1 MRIPVRHLFNVI
13 VGFFNLSTD
22 YIPLPT
28 ANPRSVAHGAF
39 FVPKPFLGGF
49 GIKPAWPKRRAT
61 VSLGCAPTESQYF
74 ALSIFKPMCLL
85 PSISVQWAMMGWE
98 VGGQRNGERAPNGST
113 PAVGMGRLRVKRKK
127 ERRRT
132 WLGVVVPDD
141 LDVPSVSRGFAVR
154 DVYSI
159 ERQVAVPVPR
169 QANAHRHA
177 GLGLVRAGVAHDGRV
192 IRVQRVMMRMR
203 KSNGAVFSCSLATYV
218 FVTPPTSSKNRDPK
232 ENIKNPSSSQHLLPP
247 RPGLRRRR
255 T

>member
-1 MRIPVRHLFNVI
+1 
-13 VGFFNLSTD
+13 
-22 YIPLPT
+22 
-28 ANPRSVAHGAF
+28 
-39 FVPKPFLGGF
+39 
-49 GIKPAWPKRRAT
+49 
-61 VSLGCAPTESQYF
+61 
-74 ALSIFKPMCLL
+74 MCLL

-218 FVTPPTSSKNRDPK
+218 FVTPPDIIQKPRPQRKHKKSFVLTTSSPTSPWIA
-232 ENIKNPSSSQHLLPP
+232 EAPHLVGSLLAQETRARRVATFP
-247 RPGLRRRR
+247 RRRR
-255 T
+255 PD